1 MITFLKNVPY
11 GFVIVLSV
19 KDEASWEANFNKD
32 DEKFMATLGISGGA
46 CPLKIG

>member
-19 KDEASWEANFNKD
+19 KDEASWQARFNKD

-46 CPLKIG
+46 CRLRIG

>member
-1 MITFLKNVPY
+1 MAFLKSVDY
-11 GFVIVLSV
+11 GFVLVLSV
-19 KDEASWEANFNKD
+19 MDEASWEAKFNKD